1 MLWTLDVSQV
11 WELSGIELNCV
22 EMFEA
27 VGASVMEWESW
38 QHDSMMF
45 VCDRL
50 QLCTSSCDSFSLVH
64 NIHVVYVLHC
74 VLICVLHCVLHCT
87 LQFVNYANLPAWE
100 CWKWTGISV
109 RFDNI
114 SGPPVQLLIRFSVI
128 GTVGLPTGCRCAA
141 AQVVIKNLTVTV
153 HLKIIWTAVNRQH
166 VCNFSGRCYVCYDH
180 VASPLLLWR
189 HVAVNLFF
197 RQIMW
202 NMSCI

>member
-11 WELSGIELNCV
+11 WELSGIYWAELCWDVWSRGSFSNG
-22 EMFEA
+22 MR
-27 VGASVMEWESW
+27 VMAAW
-38 QHDSMMF
+38 QHDACVWQTAAVHIKLWF
-45 VCDRL
+45 V
-50 QLCTSSCDSFSLVH
+50 FSLVR

-74 VLICVLHCVLHCT
+74 VLICVLHCVLLCT
-87 LQFVNYANLPAWE
+87 SQFVNCANLPAWE

-153 HLKIIWTAVNRQH
+153 HLKIIWTAVNR
-166 VCNFSGRCYVCYDH
+166 
-180 VASPLLLWR
+180 
-189 HVAVNLFF
+189 
-197 RQIMW
+197 
-202 NMSCI
+202 